1 MTQGQHEALRGE
13 HPSRFAN
20 AGPTAPVESVGRKRA
35 NPAGLHDTL
44 GNVWEWCWDWHGEL
58 NAADA
63 TDPSGP
69 DNGPGRVVRGGAWSN
84 YAQNCRAAC
93 CSPLSLLGGSHDSA
107 LHRTSLRLAAPRRAC
122 SVEAVI
128 GRVGAAIIRSTE
140 RAR

>member
-1 MTQGQHEALRGE
+1 MGE

-20 AGPTAPVESVGRKRA
+20 AGPTAPVESVSRKRG

-63 TDPSGP
+63 TDSSGP
-69 DNGPGRVVRGGAWSN
+69 DNGPGRVVRGGAWSK

-93 CSPLSLLGGSHDSA
+93 YYRLEPGRRGDNLSF
-107 LHRTSLRLAAPRRAC
+107 RVAAVRSGEPEGRR
-122 SVEAVI
+122 
-128 GRVGAAIIRSTE
+128 R
-140 RAR
+140 